1 MSKTSWGVILL
12 LGGGYALA
20 DVSKVMSAS
29 FDFSSI
35 IEHCLTILIYK
46 HIVYY
51 QHGNNIIIRSRLLVG
66 YIIILT
72 FLLWQ

>member
-20 DVSKVMSAS
+20 DVSKVMSES
-29 FDFSSI
+29 VDSSSI

-46 HIVYY
+46 HTIYY
-51 QHGNNIIIRSRLLVG
+51 QYGNNILFVV
-66 YIIILT
+66 YN
-72 FLLWQ
+72 